1 MISIQDHPRF
11 KNDNRR
17 YLEAIRNTDN
27 EQLKKELK
35 SLHDRFLS
43 TIKQI
48 DNGMEMLMSEGTMQN
63 TYQTELQGSLAKIRA
78 ELEEKIKNL

>member
-17 YLEAIRNTDN
+17 YLEAIRKTAN

-48 DNGMEMLMSEGTMQN
+48 DSGMEMLTSERKMQN
-63 TYQTELQGSLAKIRA
+63 TYQAELQNSLSKIRA

>member
-17 YLEAIRNTDN
+17 YLEAIRKTAN

-48 DNGMEMLMSEGTMQN
+48 DSGMEMLTSERKMQN
-63 TYQTELQGSLAKIRA
+63 TYQSELQNSLSKIRA